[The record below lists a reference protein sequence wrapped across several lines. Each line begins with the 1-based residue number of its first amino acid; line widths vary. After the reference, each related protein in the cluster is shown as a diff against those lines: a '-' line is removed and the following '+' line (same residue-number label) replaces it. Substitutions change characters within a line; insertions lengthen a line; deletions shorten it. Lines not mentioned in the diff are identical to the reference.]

1 VGPAVAKVQVPKVL
15 RRTRGTVIDDERL
28 VADDGDRRR
37 HQRRE
42 HSDRRGMLALGS
54 GENDE
59 RSPPACTGPAGVRP
73 VRAGRREAAV
83 TVHVCNCR

>member
-59 RSPPACTGPAGVRP
+59 RSPPACSLLDPLECVQSEQ
-73 VRAGRREAAV
+73 VV
-83 TVHVCNCR
+83 VKQL